1 MTGWIMKTAVANGT
15 FYTIS
20 GLFHGAFSEAN
31 NRRTG
36 QPAGQMALHMYRV
49 RVQAKG
55 GPGKYRSSAL
65 HWLACL
71 LAISGTCVLQFRQT
85 LFQSLNLCFKGRQE
99 RLLSLEIL
107 FWHQGQAL

>member
-1 MTGWIMKTAVANGT
+1 MAGWIMNTPVANGT
-15 FYTIS
+15 FYTTPP
-20 GLFHGAFSEAN
+20 LYHRAFSKAN

-55 GPGKYRSSAL
+55 GPGKYRSSVF
-65 HWLACL
+65 HWLACH

-85 LFQSLNLCFKGRQE
+85 LFQSLNLCFKGCQE
-99 RLLSLEIL
+99 GFLSFELL
-107 FWHQGQAL
+107 FWHQ